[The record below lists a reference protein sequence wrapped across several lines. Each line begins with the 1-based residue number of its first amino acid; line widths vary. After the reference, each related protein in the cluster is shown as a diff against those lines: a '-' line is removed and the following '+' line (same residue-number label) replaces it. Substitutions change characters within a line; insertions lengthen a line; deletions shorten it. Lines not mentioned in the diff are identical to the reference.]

1 MWGPL
6 LNPFP
11 QTVHAFR
18 CMLSVKYLQAV
29 EDTYAPDTLG
39 ADLIRELIAVI
50 RANNYVEACSRY
62 DHFIKRIEGTT
73 SAQLRQPYGS
83 PCYCPHCPC
92 HSKTAVVEPSHVS
105 QAKVVPNV
113 QKP

>member
-1 MWGPL
+1 MWDPL

-11 QTVHAFR
+11 QTVHGFR

-29 EDTYAPDTLG
+29 EEIYAPDTLG
-39 ADLIRELIAVI
+39 ADLIRELIQVI
-50 RANNYVEACSRY
+50 RASNYVEACSRY

-73 SAQLRQPYGS
+73 SSQLRQPYCS
-83 PCYCPHCPC
+83 PCYCPPDCPC

-113 QKP
+113 Q